1 MTGLTLTVD
10 RVRHRYPGSLA
21 DSPAEVSF
29 TLPAGGVGV
38 LVGRN
43 GAGKTTL
50 LMRVVGLLWGPGT
63 IRVGEW
69 MVAPQNL
76 EQVRWRVGLV
86 WQDPDDSL
94 LLPTVLEDVALGPV
108 NDGLPR
114 AEALRV
120 AASWLD
126 RLGVSHLADRAV
138 STLSRGEKQVVALAG
153 VLARDPGL
161 VLLDEPASSLGPA
174 ARSRVAE
181 VLESLSAT
189 RLVVS
194 HDRDDFVAAWAP
206 EADVIEVRCG

>member
-10 RVRHRYPGSLA
+10 RVRHRFPGSLV

-29 TLPAGGVGV
+29 TLPAGGVAV
-38 LVGRN
+38 LSGPN

-69 MVAPQNL
+69 VVAPRNL
-76 EQVRWRVGLV
+76 ERIRRHVGLV
-86 WQDPDDSL
+86 WQEIDDSF
-94 LLPTVLEDVALGPV
+94 LLPTVIEDVALGPV
-108 NDGLPR
+108 NDGLSR
-114 AEALRV
+114 AQALRV

-126 RLGVSHLADRAV
+126 RLGVAHLAGREV
-138 STLSRGEKQVVALAG
+138 SSLSRGEKQVVALAG

-161 VLLDEPASSLGPA
+161 VLLDEPASSLDPA

-181 VLESLSAT
+181 VLRAIPAT

-194 HDRDDFVAAWAP
+194 CEGDDFMAAWAS
-206 EADVIEVRCG
+206 EADVIEVRSG